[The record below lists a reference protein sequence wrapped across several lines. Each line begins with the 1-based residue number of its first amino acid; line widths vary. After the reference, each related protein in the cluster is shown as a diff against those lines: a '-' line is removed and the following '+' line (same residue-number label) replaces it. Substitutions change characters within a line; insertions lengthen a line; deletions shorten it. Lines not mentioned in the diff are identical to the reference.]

1 MMRPGHLLAA
11 GLCGLLALTGGAAGS
26 ADLYKPGEHR
36 ALTADLRAAAVGD
49 LLTVLVYEN
58 SSATSSTDTSTDKT
72 AGVRAEINSTATGRR
87 QGGQM
92 ALGDDFAG
100 KGRVQRSGRLTAQL
114 SMRVLE
120 IQSNGDFIVSG
131 QQTIEI
137 NGEVNEIRI
146 SGRIRRAD
154 IGENNTVLSSRIAD
168 ARIDYVGEGYISDRA
183 RPGLIT
189 KVLTWLGLW

>member
-1 MMRPGHLLAA
+1 MTRHAHHAA
-11 GLCGLLALTGGAAGS
+11 ALLALAACLPAHDAAA

-36 ALTADLRAAAVGD
+36 ALTADMRAAAVGD

-58 SSATSSTDTSTDKT
+58 SSASSSTDTSADKS
-72 AGVRAEINSTATGRR
+72 AGVRAEINSTNTGRR
-87 QGGQM
+87 QGGQL

-100 KGRVQRSGRLTAQL
+100 KGRVQRSGRLSAQL

-120 IQSNGDFIVSG
+120 IQSNGDFIVAG

-137 NGEVNEIRI
+137 NGEINEIRI

-154 IGENNTVLSSRIAD
+154 IGENNTVISTRIAD
-168 ARIDYVGEGYISDRA
+168 ARIDYLGEGYISDRA
-183 RPGLIT
+183 RPGLVT